1 MVTAQ
6 HKFPSY
12 MTSYSFNIGFSVGKK
27 SRMYRLCTYTALGTE
42 AYVQFVRFFVDVC
55 LSYYYAAGRRF
66 EKSYVIGAF
75 SADLVCSV

>member
-1 MVTAQ
+1 M
-6 HKFPSY
+6 H
-12 MTSYSFNIGFSVGKK
+12 
-27 SRMYRLCTYTALGTE
+27 LHCTE